1 MHPALRKE
9 FENLKSLPQKE
20 SSSLAIMETKMENA
34 VFISNG
40 EKLVCLVV
48 EETKIHNMLS
58 CFKVNLK
65 KWEWAEDEGFKIE
78 DGIPKKLANEIL
90 VKFNAPS
97 EYLDYLNLL

>member
-9 FENLKSLPQKE
+9 FENLKSLSQEEHSP
-20 SSSLAIMETKMENA
+20 LAIIETKMENA

-40 EKLVCLVV
+40 KKLVCLVI

-65 KWEWAEDEGFKIE
+65 KWEWAEKEGFKIE
-78 DGIPKKLANEIL
+78 EGIPKKLADEIL
-90 VKFNAPS
+90 IKFQAPS
-97 EYLDYLNLL
+97 EYLDYLDFL

>member
-1 MHPALRKE
+1 MHQALRKE
-9 FENLKSLPQKE
+9 FENLKALSQDKDEP
-20 SSSLAIMETKMENA
+20 LALIETKMENA

-40 EKLVCLVV
+40 KKLICLVI

-65 KWEWAEDEGFKIE
+65 KWEWAENEGFKIE
-78 DGIPKKLANEIL
+78 NGIPKKLANEIL
-90 VKFNAPS
+90 VKFDTPS